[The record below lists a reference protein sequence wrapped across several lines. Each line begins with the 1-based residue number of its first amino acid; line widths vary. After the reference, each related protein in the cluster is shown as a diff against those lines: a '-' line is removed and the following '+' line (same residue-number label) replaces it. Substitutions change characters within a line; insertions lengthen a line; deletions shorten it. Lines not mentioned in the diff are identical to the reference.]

1 MKKSSIALLAGV
13 LFASSLVLGGCGM
26 EKITRM
32 GFWTNEPVEQ
42 KSPRLVGATQ
52 YTCDDNKRLAVRFGA
67 AGQPAMVIFPEREFR
82 LDPVKDAAGRYTN
95 GRNTLVVE
103 GESASLDEGGTP
115 VLANCKRAVAQK

>member
-1 MKKSSIALLAGV
+1 MKKPSIALLAGV
-13 LFASSLVLGGCGM
+13 LFASSLVLAGCGM

-42 KSPRLVGATQ
+42 QSPRLVGATQ
-52 YTCDDNKRLAVRFGA
+52 YTCEGNKRLAVRFGA

-82 LDPVKDAAGRYTN
+82 LDPVKGATGRYTN
-95 GRNTLVVE
+95 GRNTLVVD

-115 VLANCKRAVAQK
+115 VLANCNRAVAQK